1 MMFHVFKTY
10 QIYVFSI
17 FFNLLFF
24 LLLNTKSFLILKSI
38 SFQAYPKPF
47 YYHWRNGISYLII
60 EFFGKWQNMNYYVL
74 SYRIIK

>member
-17 FFNLLFF
+17 FFNLLFL

-38 SFQAYPKPF
+38 SFQAYSKPF
-47 YYHWRNGISYLII
+47 YYHFSQAKQSIGGMEYPI
-60 EFFGKWQNMNYYVL
+60 
-74 SYRIIK
+74 

>member
-47 YYHWRNGISYLII
+47 YYN
-60 EFFGKWQNMNYYVL
+60 FFQAKQSIGGMGYP
-74 SYRIIK
+74 I